1 MQINLTG
8 HHLDV
13 TESLREFVSSK
24 FLKLERFFAHINNVH
39 VVLTVEKINHIA
51 EATLHVNS
59 GEIHAKA
66 DSHDMYVAID
76 HLVNKLVKQL
86 NKHKEKLNHH

>member
-8 HHLDV
+8 HHMEI
-13 TESLREFVSSK
+13 TESLREYVSTK
-24 FLKLERFFAHINNVH
+24 FTKLDRFFSHINNVH
-39 VVLTVEKINHIA
+39 VVLTVEKIHQIA

-59 GEIHAKA
+59 GEIHAKS
-66 DSHDMYVAID
+66 DSDNMYAAID
-76 HLVNKLVKQL
+76 HLIDKLTKQL